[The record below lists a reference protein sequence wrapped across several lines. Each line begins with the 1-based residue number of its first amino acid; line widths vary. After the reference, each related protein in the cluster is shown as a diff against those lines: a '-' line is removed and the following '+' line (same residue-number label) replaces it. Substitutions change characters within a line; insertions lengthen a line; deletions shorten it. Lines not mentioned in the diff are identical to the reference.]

1 MVEASIKSPTEL
13 FAVKV
18 GEFEGPL
25 ELLLELVE
33 ERGLQI
39 NQVALATIADNFI
52 EYLKQL
58 PKTVSTSG
66 QSEMNVLGNFV
77 VIASTLILIKS
88 LSLLPTLPVTSEEE
102 EQIGDLERRLKLY
115 QIVRQTM
122 PLLQTALAGPAI
134 FYRDSRSRVVNS
146 VFSPTAEITLA
157 NLKSVIE
164 RLIHDLPKVETL
176 PTATVKKLISIET
189 VINDLARRVQAALS
203 MSFNDFVKDKCE
215 KINVIVSFLAVL
227 ELFKQGLVSITQ
239 TEHFAD
245 IKIETKDSKTPHY
258 G

>member
-1 MVEASIKSPTEL
+1 MIET

-33 ERGLQI
+33 ERELQI
-39 NQVALATIADNFI
+39 NQVSLATVADSFI
-52 EYLKQL
+52 EHLKKIPQTHRL
-58 PKTVSTSG
+58 DG
-66 QSEMNVLGNFV
+66 QAEMNILGNFV

-88 LSLLPTLPVTSEEE
+88 LSLLPTLAVTGEEE

-122 PLLQTALAGPAI
+122 PQLQKALAGPAI
-134 FYRDSRSRVVNS
+134 FYRDSRGRVINP
-146 VFSPTAEITLA
+146 VFSPTAEITLT
-157 NLKSVIE
+157 NLKLVME
-164 RLIHDLPKVETL
+164 RLIRDLPKAETL
-176 PTATVKKLISIET
+176 PTTTVKKLISIEA
-189 VINDLARRVQAALS
+189 VINDLTHRVQTALS
-203 MSFNDFVKDKCE
+203 MSFNDFVKDKQE
-215 KINVIVSFLAVL
+215 KVNVIVSFLALL
-227 ELFKQGLVSITQ
+227 ELFKQGLVNITQ

-245 IKIETKDSKTPHY
+245 IKIETKDSNIPRY